1 MKQEIAFFEKQS
13 VEALPSKI
21 SENFFHIQEGS
32 GERLSQLFQSVGA
45 ICSGITLAFIQGPVF
60 TLIMMGYLPV
70 YIVVICCV
78 GN

>member
-32 GERLSQLFQSVGA
+32 GERLSQLF
-45 ICSGITLAFIQGPVF
+45 
-60 TLIMMGYLPV
+60 
-70 YIVVICCV
+70 
-78 GN
+78 